1 MSPAEKR
8 KTTRR
13 TISYPALIDIGDGS
27 LPREC
32 SFCDASQEGAQ
43 LLVADPDSL
52 PDRFILV
59 LSTGGAARRYCH
71 VVWRRENQIGVE
83 FVRDTRKAV
92 RTPALARFNFPDPA
106 SCDAAES
113 TDQSEHQPADLAT
126 LPPR

>member
-43 LLVADPDSL
+43 LLVADADSL
-52 PDRFILV
+52 PDQFILI
-59 LSTGGAARRYCH
+59 LSAGGAARRNCH
-71 VVWRRENQIGVE
+71 VVWRREKQIGVE
-83 FVRDTRKAV
+83 FVRDTRKSAQ
-92 RTPALARFNFPDPA
+92 TPALPRFNFLEPA
-106 SCDAAES
+106 DSNFGES
-113 TDQSEHQPADLAT
+113 TNEADGQPADLAT